1 MKGTILEFLKL
12 VSEKPELTKE
22 LMELAAKH
30 DFEFTQEELSEAELD
45 QVAGGTAFQNFDQ
58 KANQL
63 YNLLSS
69 VMKSMNEMR
78 MGTVRNIL

>member
-30 DFEFTQEELSEAELD
+30 DFEFTHC
-45 QVAGGTAFQNFDQ
+45 TTFCPP
-58 KANQL
+58 
-63 YNLLSS
+63 
-69 VMKSMNEMR
+69 
-78 MGTVRNIL
+78 